1 MNSNHSP
8 YEPSNV
14 QPNKKHE
21 HRIQEVKPGSIGEEL
36 EIEPG
41 DYLLAVNGEAI
52 EDIFDYQFL
61 MEEEYV
67 ELLIRKQDG
76 EEWEL
81 EIDKDYSEDIGL
93 VFENSLM
100 DEYHSCRNKC
110 MFCFIDQ
117 MPPNMRPT
125 LYFKD
130 DDSRLSFL
138 QGNYITLT
146 NMTDKDIDRIIRFH
160 LAPIN
165 ISVHTTN
172 PELRCKMLS
181 NRFAGEALSKI
192 KRLYEAEIPMNGQI
206 VLCKGVND
214 GEELKHSIR
223 DLLSYAPHMQSVSV
237 VPVGLTKFR
246 KGLYPLEPFEKADA
260 LEVLDIIHHYQEI
273 AYKKYGMHF
282 IHASDEWYILAEQDV
297 PEADRY
303 DGYVQYENGVGM
315 VRLFRDE
322 LEAALQECPVS
333 DQRGSVTLVTAK
345 LIYPTICWAAEK
357 IKEKFPNMEFQVVCI
372 TNHFF
377 GERITVTGLLT
388 AQDIYDQ
395 LKELDLG
402 DFVVLP
408 SAVLKADE
416 DIFLDDWSLSDLQN
430 ALQVE
435 IHIVKSNGMG
445 FIKAVTKKDAKQ
457 ETGFRQE
464 KIPIVGMK
472 KSYPDLSRT
481 RYKERSNE

>member
-1 MNSNHSP
+1 MSANHGP
-8 YEPSNV
+8 YEPECL
-14 QPNKKHE
+14 QLNKKPE
-21 HRIQEVKPGSIGEEL
+21 HKIKEVKPGSIGEEM

-41 DYLLAVNGEAI
+41 DYLLEVNGEVI

-61 MEEEYV
+61 IEDEYV
-67 ELLIRKQDG
+67 VLLIRKANG

-146 NMTDKDIDRIIRFH
+146 NMSDKDIDRIIRFH

-192 KRLYEAEIPMNGQI
+192 KKLYDAEIPMNGQI

-214 GEELKHSIR
+214 GEELRRSIS
-223 DLLSYAPHMQSVSV
+223 DLLQYAPYMKSISV
-237 VPVGLTKFR
+237 VPVGLTKYR
-246 KGLYPLEPFEKADA
+246 DGLYPLEPFSKQDA
-260 LEVLDIIHHYQEI
+260 MEVIDMIEEYQKLAFE
-273 AYKKYGMHF
+273 KYGIHF
-282 IHASDEWYILAEQDV
+282 VHASDEWYILAEREI

-322 LEAALQECPVS
+322 LNEALEKLPVNE
-333 DQRGSVTLVTAK
+333 QTGKVTLVTAK
-345 LIYPTICWAAEK
+345 LIHPTILWAAK
-357 IKEKFPNMEFQVVCI
+357 RLKEKFPNMEFQTVCI
-372 TNHFF
+372 TNYFF

-388 AQDIYDQ
+388 AQDIYNQ
-395 LKELDLG
+395 LKDLELG
-402 DFVVLP
+402 DCVILP
-408 SAVLKADE
+408 SVVLKADE
-416 DIFLDDWSLSDLQN
+416 DVFLDDWSLTDLQK
-430 ALQVE
+430 ALQVD
-435 IHIVKSNGMG
+435 IRIVKSNGMG
-445 FIKAVTKKDAKQ
+445 FIETVTNKKKTELYDTEAV
-457 ETGFRQE
+457 
-464 KIPIVGMK
+464 PIVGMK
-472 KSYPDLSRT
+472 KTYPDVSRV
-481 RYKERSNE
+481 RYKERSDE